1 MKLSID
7 KLVLRARSIM
17 TTTFLPFTRTQ
28 YHELAVLKSIG
39 LKS

>member
-7 KLVLRARSIM
+7 KLVLNARSNM
-17 TTTFLPFTRTQ
+17 MTTFLPFPRTQ
-28 YHELAVLKSIG
+28 YHEWAVLKSIG